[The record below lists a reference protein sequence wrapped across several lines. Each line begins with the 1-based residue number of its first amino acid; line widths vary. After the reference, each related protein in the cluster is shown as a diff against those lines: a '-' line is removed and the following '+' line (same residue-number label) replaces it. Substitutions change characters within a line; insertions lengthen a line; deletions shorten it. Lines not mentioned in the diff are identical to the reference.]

1 METEMVKRATT
12 LLATSDEAFV
22 GVTDQLAGARLE
34 PEAVLRSALA
44 ALSKLRPVT
53 WVAAVMGKDPRTV
66 LVVAADDNNPQ
77 LAKYVE
83 GMELSGSTTPTTG
96 FTRRVIETGDP
107 ILVPQVSFEEFVA
120 MQTPESVEHL
130 TRHQLPLAAPITRM
144 ACVVVPMRT
153 RGATI
158 GTLGIFDSRS
168 GKLLTQRDVE
178 WLQEIADRIAV
189 PVENAQVQV
198 TAKSR
203 LDRITGLRHIALA
216 MAGSRDLRLTLQV
229 ILDQAV
235 TGLVVD
241 AADLL
246 VLDEV
251 DGMLRMV
258 ASTGFQTTSIPEY
271 RLPVQTELPGHAL
284 LGLVEA
290 SKGAPIEDRRRTLF
304 AREGFKSRRAM
315 PLVVQGRLTGVIEV
329 FSRSELQ
336 PDQEWIDFLEAL
348 ASEAAGAVDSAGLA
362 ERFGKRALGSAEK
375 RAAHPDFSRLENEIL
390 ALVVEGLSNPEIA
403 DKMHLSQHTIKFHV
417 RRILQKV
424 GAVNRTEL
432 ARKATKEGW
441 L

>member
-1 METEMVKRATT
+1 MTWP
-12 LLATSDEAFV
+12 ATSDEAFV
-22 GVTDQLAGARLE
+22 VVTDELAGTRLD
-34 PEAVLRSALA
+34 PEAVLRSAMVT
-44 ALSKLRPVT
+44 LSRLRPVT
-53 WVAAVMGKDPRTV
+53 WVATLMSKDPRTV
-66 LVVAADDNNPQ
+66 LVVAADDDDPQ
-77 LAKYVE
+77 LAKYLE
-83 GMELSGSTTPTTG
+83 GIELSEGATPTTG
-96 FTRRVIETGDP
+96 FTLRVIESGDP
-107 ILVPQVSFEEFVA
+107 ILVPQVSYEEFVA
-120 MQTPESVEHL
+120 MQTPATVEHL
-130 TRHQLPLAAPITRM
+130 ERHQVPLASPIERM
-144 ACVVVPMRT
+144 GCVVVPMRT
-153 RGATI
+153 RGTTI
-158 GTLGIFDSRS
+158 GTLGIFDRRS
-168 GKLLTQRDVE
+168 VKPLTGRDVE

-229 ILDQAV
+229 ILDQAL

-271 RLPVQTELPGHAL
+271 RLPVLAELPGHAL
-284 LGLVEA
+284 LSLVGA
-290 SKGAPIEDRRRTLF
+290 SNGAPTEDRRRTLF

-315 PLVVQGRLTGVIEV
+315 PLVVQGRLAGVIEV
-329 FSRSELQ
+329 FSRSQLQ
-336 PDQEWIDFLEAL
+336 PDQEWLDFLEAL
-348 ASEAAGAVDSAGLA
+348 ASEAAVAVDSAGLA
-362 ERFGKRALGSAEK
+362 EKFGKRALGSAEK

>member
-1 METEMVKRATT
+1 MVKRVMTWP
-12 LLATSDEAFV
+12 ATSDEAFV
-22 GVTDQLAGARLE
+22 VVTDELAGTRLD
-34 PEAVLRSALA
+34 PAAVLRSAMVT
-44 ALSKLRPVT
+44 LSRLRPVT
-53 WVAAVMGKDPRTV
+53 WVATLMSKDPRTV
-66 LVVAADDNNPQ
+66 LVVAADDDDPQ
-77 LAKYVE
+77 LAKYLE
-83 GMELSGSTTPTTG
+83 GIELSEGATPTTG
-96 FTRRVIETGDP
+96 FTLRVIESGDP
-107 ILVPQVSFEEFVA
+107 VLVPQVSYEEFVA
-120 MQTPESVEHL
+120 MQTPATVEHL
-130 TRHQLPLAAPITRM
+130 ERHQVPLASPIERM
-144 ACVVVPMRT
+144 GCVVVPMRT
-153 RGATI
+153 RGTTI
-158 GTLGIFDSRS
+158 GTLGIFDRHSV
-168 GKLLTQRDVE
+168 KPLTGRDVE

-229 ILDQAV
+229 ILDQAL

-271 RLPVQTELPGHAL
+271 RLPVLAELPGHAL
-284 LGLVEA
+284 LSLVGA
-290 SKGAPIEDRRRTLF
+290 SNGAPTEDRRRTLF

-315 PLVVQGRLTGVIEV
+315 PLVVQGRLAGVIEV
-329 FSRSELQ
+329 FSRSQLQ
-336 PDQEWIDFLEAL
+336 PDQEWLDFLEAL
-348 ASEAAGAVDSAGLA
+348 ASEAAVAVDSAGLA
-362 ERFGKRALGSAEK
+362 EKFGKRAVGSAEK